1 MDKLFRVE
9 VIAKTE
15 NPQQVIYQAMHQ
27 DYSEGFVADEAPP
40 SEEKCG
46 DIIVHRL
53 LAGNKG
59 HFGSCEHPSITLNC
73 GYFPHSVMQQ
83 IRTHRVGISFD
94 CQSNRYTSQ
103 RFLSVAA
110 VIQRTCKYHIPSH
123 EEIESQV
130 CNNPEIQE
138 AIDDVIYF
146 RPVGAYTNRNGHSY
160 QYEEYDRLL
169 DKIEAAKAI
178 IRYAIKLEQ
187 GLSPEHARG
196 MMPFDVR
203 QHWVMSLNVR
213 SFMHLLDLRWK
224 KDAQLECQ
232 QLCSLMWFHFES
244 WVPRVAEWYLYNR
257 AQKARLAP

>member
-27 DYSEGFVADEAPP
+27 DYSEVFVADEVAP

-46 DIIVHRL
+46 EIIVNRL
-53 LAGNKG
+53 LSGDRG
-59 HFGSCEHPSITLNC
+59 HFGSCEHPSIIFNC
-73 GYFPHSVMQQ
+73 GWFPHSTMQQ
-83 IRTHRVGISFD
+83 IRTHRVGISID
-94 CQSNRYTSQ
+94 CQSNRYTSE
-103 RFLSVAA
+103 RFLGVAA
-110 VIQRTCKYHIPSH
+110 MIQKACKGHKPDYR
-123 EEIESQV
+123 EIKYQV
-130 CNNPEIQE
+130 CNSLEIQD
-138 AIDDVIYF
+138 AIDSVVYF

-160 QYEEYDRLL
+160 QYDEYDRLL
-169 DKIEAAKAI
+169 DKIEAAKALI
-178 IRYAIKLEQ
+178 QYVCKLER

-213 SFMHLLDLRWK
+213 SLMHLLDLRWK

-232 QLCSLMWFHFES
+232 QLCDLMWSHFEL
-244 WVPRVAEWYLYNR
+244 WTPQVAQWYFANR
-257 AQKARLAP
+257 GKKARLAP